1 MSTLYRGQWS
11 DTCELRHFKQAE
23 SLFPAL
29 KAEELLHRA
38 EEFALADMAKARQA
52 QLTKAREQA
61 VISAVDWED

>member
-38 EEFALADMAKARQA
+38 EEFALAEVAKARKA
-52 QLTKAREQA
+52 QLAKAREQA
-61 VISAVDWED
+61 TLSAVDWED

>member
-38 EEFALADMAKARQA
+38 EEFALAEVTKDRQA